1 MTNDYGSMTH
11 SFPWLTALIFLPLI
25 GAAAVFF
32 VKDASARLIALGV
45 TIADLLVSLP
55 LWWLFDASSS
65 RMQFVESA
73 LWISSPAIHYRLG
86 LDGISL
92 PLVIMTTILMPLCV
106 LISWHSIESRV
117 RSFMAMLLVMEGA
130 MIGVFSALDFV
141 LFYVFWEAM
150 LIPMYLLIGV
160 WGGPNRLYAAIK
172 FFLYTLA
179 GSVLLL
185 VAILVLYFQGGH
197 TFDILQL
204 SQGTYSQSL
213 QFWLFLAFFAAFAVK
228 VPMFPFHTWLPD
240 AHVEAPTAG
249 SVILASILLKMGT
262 YGFLRFSLP
271 MLPDASRAFTPLM
284 VVLSIIAIIYGA
296 YMALAQAD
304 LKKLIA
310 YSSVSH
316 MGFVTLGLFMFNIQ
330 GIEGAVMQMVN
341 HGITTGGLFLC
352 VGIIYERTHSR
363 QIADNI
369 GLTKPMPRYATFLVI
384 FALSS
389 LGLPGTN
396 SFVGEF
402 MILAGT
408 ILWSKIATA
417 FASLGIILAAAY
429 LLWMVQRVAFGV
441 PAPHML
447 PKLRDVNLREMVTL
461 VPLALLIFMIGLF
474 PNPILTRMHPSIERV
489 IARVLPS
496 ASEQAAT
503 VSRVGPLPP
512 SAEGITLT
520 TLGHETNDA
529 RLAARAKRVSQQGPR
544 APRGF
549 LGGDGEEILA
559 STEAEGRQP

>member
-1 MTNDYGSMTH
+1 MTS
-11 SFPWLTALIFLPLI
+11 SFPWLTVLIFLPLA
-25 GAAAVFF
+25 GAALMSLVKESESKLVALAVT
-32 VKDASARLIALGV
+32 AANLLI
-45 TIADLLVSLP
+45 SLP
-55 LWWLFDASSS
+55 LWWLFDPSSS
-65 RMQFVESA
+65 QMQFAEQAV
-73 LWISSPAIHYRLG
+73 WITSPPIHYKLG

-92 PLVIMTTILMPLCV
+92 PLVLMTTVLMPLCV
-106 LISWHSIESRV
+106 LISWHSIDTRV

-130 MIGVFSALDFV
+130 MIGVFAALDFI

-185 VAILVLYFQGGH
+185 VAILVLYFKGGQ
-197 TFDILQL
+197 TFDILLLSRGDYSTTLQL
-204 SQGTYSQSL
+204 
-213 QFWLFLAFFAAFAVK
+213 WLFLAFFAAFAVK

-249 SVILASILLKMGT
+249 SVILASVLLKMGT

-271 MLPDASRAFTPLM
+271 MLPEGSKMFAPLM
-284 VVLSIIAIIYGA
+284 IALSLIAIIYGA

-316 MGFVTLGLFMFNIQ
+316 MGFVTLGLFAFNIQ
-330 GIEGAVMQMVN
+330 GIEGAVIQMVN

-352 VGIIYERTHSR
+352 VGVIYERTHSR

-402 MILAGT
+402 LVLAGT
-408 ILWSKIATA
+408 FLTSKLAA
-417 FASLGIILAAAY
+417 ALASLGIILAAAY

-441 PAPHML
+441 PSPDAL
-447 PKLRDVNLREMVTL
+447 PTLRDVNQREMATL
-461 VPLALLIFMIGLF
+461 IPLVALVFWIGLF
-474 PNPILTRMHPSIERV
+474 PNPILTRMHASV
-489 IARVLPS
+489 KHVLARTLPS
-496 ASEQAAT
+496 DSTPVTAMSSPSE
-503 VSRVGPLPP
+503 
-512 SAEGITLT
+512 ITLDA
-520 TLGHETNDA
+520 GET
-529 RLAARAKRVSQQGPR
+529 V
-544 APRGF
+544 
-549 LGGDGEEILA
+549 A
-559 STEAEGRQP
+559 STEYDLTREPGMALSFVKKAEEASRP